1 MEAQPIMVAGKS
13 RPVKFGF
20 AALRAFGD
28 ATNTSLNDLSAI
40 SEDITMTQAIG
51 LCWAGLKDGA
61 RSVGEDF
68 KLSLDDVGDLLDD
81 DPDALAAI
89 MGVFAEMQA
98 QPKRAN
104 QKKRER
110 SKRGKGFSI

>member
-1 MEAQPIMVAGKS
+1 MEAQPIMVAGKK

-28 ATNTSLNDLSAI
+28 ETNTSLNDLSAI

-61 RSVGEDF
+61 RSVGEEF
-68 KLSLDDVGDLLDD
+68 NLSLDDVGDLLDE
-81 DPDALAAI
+81 DPDALSSI
-89 MGVFAEMQA
+89 MNVFADMQA
-98 QPKRAN
+98 QPKKSN
-104 QKKRER
+104 PKK
-110 SKRGKGFSI
+110 K